1 MTPNAAP
8 SQSARPHRGHTVAE
22 RRRSPGAFRGS
33 LERRLPGSALMAEA
47 ECLLPPVGR
56 SEAFAE
62 DLAQDSDAS
71 TPAAGLAR
79 RLPRLRWLGLPV
91 LALGVGVSLSLV
103 SFSGMARLAG
113 F

>member
-8 SQSARPHRGHTVAE
+8 SSPAHPQRRAPAVE
-22 RRRSPGAFRGS
+22 RRRSRGDFRGS
-33 LERRLPGSALMAEA
+33 LERRLPATALMAEA

-62 DLAQDSDAS
+62 DLLDEPSPGHA
-71 TPAAGLAR
+71 TPGAR
-79 RLPRLRWLGLPV
+79 RKPRLRWLGLPV
-91 LALGVGVSLSLV
+91 LALGVGATLSLV
-103 SFSGMARLAG
+103 SVSGVAALAG